1 MSEPVVHHLVFRLH
15 GVVMQK
21 SLGPACMTPDMGDL
35 LRELSRDFIVWL
47 FCEPSREEL
56 APVMESLQLDQMIP
70 RAHWL
75 FASGRL
81 CAEKPKELIE
91 ELMARTGGR
100 REELLWIDD
109 RPAVATAVIR
119 AGMHAVAF
127 VDAFR
132 LRRNLVL
139 RGLVK

>member
-1 MSEPVVHHLVFRLH
+1 MSRAGVPHLVFRLH
-15 GVVMQK
+15 GVVVQEAHGAPRFTAGMDVL
-21 SLGPACMTPDMGDL
+21 LG
-35 LRELSRDFIVWL
+35 ELSGDFPQWL
-47 FCEPSREEL
+47 FCEGVREDTAL
-56 APVMESLQLDQMIP
+56 ALENLRLDQLIP
-70 RAHWL
+70 RDKWL

-81 CAEKPKELIE
+81 SADLPGELIKELVT
-91 ELMARTGGR
+91 RTGAQ

-109 RPAVATAVIR
+109 RPAVTSSVIR
-119 AGMHAVAF
+119 AGMNAVIF